1 MLGSEFGYRAV
12 VISRGASI
20 MLYSG
25 TGPYVP
31 SKLHFCLL
39 SLRVVLPMSPVLTSI
54 LFMVTYKAVSCL
66 WFSNIITMHMAARY
80 K

>member
-1 MLGSEFGYRAV
+1 MSGSEFGYRAV

-20 MLYSG
+20 VLYCG

-39 SLRVVLPMSPVLTSI
+39 SFRVVLLMCPVLISI
-54 LFMVTYKAVSCL
+54 LFMVMYKAVSSL